1 VFGGIAIAIPL
12 FFVLHFRV
20 IVQTI
25 PPAPEAIAI
34 AKAPDF
40 VQ

>member
-12 FFVLHFRV
+12 FFVLYFRV
-20 IVQTI
+20 IVQT
-25 PPAPEAIAI
+25 EDFSIAI
-34 AKAPDF
+34 GWWLAGLF